1 MGTDPVLTEHL
12 PVLYRVALDAVDEL
26 ARRGARSE
34 AARLRVA
41 AARAYS
47 RAWDDRCRRTLEDV
61 VRRAHAGSGRE
72 APAVP
77 LSAAV
82 PSPIG

>member
-1 MGTDPVLTEHL
+1 MGTDPVLTEQL

-26 ARRGARSE
+26 ARRGARSD
-34 AARLRVA
+34 AARLRVMA
-41 AARAYS
+41 GRAYS

-61 VRRAHAGSGRE
+61 IRRAHAGTGRA

-77 LSAAV
+77 LSATV

>member
-1 MGTDPVLTEHL
+1 MGTDPVLAEHL
-12 PVLYRVALDAVDEL
+12 PVLYRIALDAIDEL
-26 ARRGARSE
+26 ARRGERSD
-34 AARLRVA
+34 AARLRVMA
-41 AARAYS
+41 GRAYS

-61 VRRAHAGSGRE
+61 VRRAHIDTGRE

-77 LSAAV
+77 LSATV